1 MTRYEECIDDIVIAQ
16 VALEESLLTTTVQN
30 RPLLCDVYCI
40 PSHNH
45 QAFYLQ
51 VYGGDEYTLLY
62 AKTLISDFRGSDIV
76 MYTFADAIKADKHI
90 AFKGDIYCGLKNLSL
105 SDATINQLLM
115 CLPSV
120 EENCLEEGIVIDG
133 VRTVIGNQQH
143 RPPVML
149 GFHDSCQITLN
160 KLTQEQIDFMDDLYL
175 YIERIIGNLLDSRDK
190 RSLSE
195 WVALH
200 FIHER
205 TINDLR

>member
-16 VALEESLLTTTVQN
+16 VALEESLLVTTVQN

-40 PSHNH
+40 PAHNH
-45 QAFYLQ
+45 QSFYLQ

-115 CLPSV
+115 CLPSI

-133 VRTVIGNQQH
+133 VRTVIGNHQH

-149 GFHDSCQITLN
+149 GFHDSYQITLN
-160 KLTQEQIDFMDDLYL
+160 EMSQEQMDFMNDLYL
-175 YIERIIGNLLDSRDK
+175 YIERIIGNLLDSCDK

-205 TINDLR
+205 SINDLR